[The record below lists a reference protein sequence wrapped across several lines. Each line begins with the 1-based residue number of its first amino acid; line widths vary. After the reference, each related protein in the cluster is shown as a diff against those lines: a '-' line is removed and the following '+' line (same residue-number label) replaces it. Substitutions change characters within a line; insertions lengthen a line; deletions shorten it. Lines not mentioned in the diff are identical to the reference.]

1 MKKVLSL
8 VLVLVLCLGAFVG
21 CGSDTKTNS
30 DMVTVTVGATASPHA
45 EILEALKDTLA
56 AEGVELVIKEYTD
69 YIIPNTATESG
80 EIDANYFQHTP
91 YLTDF
96 NAENGT
102 HLVSVADVHY
112 EPMGI
117 YAGKS
122 SDLSNVAEGSVIVV
136 PNDTTNEARALQLL
150 AAQGLFTL
158 PENAGLEVT
167 PKDIVD
173 NPLNLQF
180 LEVEA
185 AAVARSL
192 ADADFG
198 VINGNYALEAGL
210 TADQGLAFEASDSA
224 GAQTFANILVVK
236 EGNESNEAIQK
247 LVAALTSEECRSFI
261 ESTYGGMVLP
271 VF

>member
-1 MKKVLSL
+1 MKKILSL
-8 VLVLVLCLGAFVG
+8 VLVLVLCLCGFAG
-21 CGSDTKTNS
+21 CGGGEKTAG
-30 DMVTVTVGATASPHA
+30 DMVTVTVGATASPHG

-56 AEGVELVIKEYTD
+56 AEGIDLQIKEYTD

-80 EIDANYFQHTP
+80 EIDANFFQHGP
-91 YLTDF
+91 YLENF
-96 NAENGT
+96 NAENDT
-102 HLVSVADVHY
+102 HLVSVADIHF

-117 YAGKS
+117 YPGKS
-122 SDLSNVAEGSVIVV
+122 NDLANIADGAVIVI

-158 PENAGLEVT
+158 PENSGLDVT

-173 NPLNLQF
+173 NPHNLKF

-210 TADQGLAFEASDSA
+210 TAGQGLAFEASDSE
-224 GAQTFANILVVK
+224 GAQTYANILVVK
-236 EGNESNEAIQK
+236 EGNENNEAIQK

-261 ESTYGGMVLP
+261 ETTYEGMVLP